1 MHKYRVGVDIGGTFT
16 DLVAFEEDT
25 HALKNV
31 KVPSTPRSPQDGVI
45 NSIKSLLVKYPGE
58 ITHIVHST
66 TIGTNLFLGQK
77 GLEIP
82 PGALI
87 TTKGFRDV
95 VEIGRQKRAELYNL
109 FFRRPPPLIPRKF
122 RFTVDERTLFDGTV
136 VKELNIQEIE
146 SIVEKIR
153 QSGIVTVAIA
163 FLHSYANPHNE
174 KLASD
179 YLKERL
185 PGLVVV
191 ASHEVDP
198 EYREYER
205 TSTTV
210 VNAVLVPIVSR
221 YLKDLHK
228 KIQDLGIEAP
238 FYVMQSNGGLT
249 TVEMAEKIPAATI
262 ESGPAAGVVAASFL
276 GRALKI
282 ENLLSFDMGGTTA
295 KAGAVI
301 GGTPDVVT
309 EYEVGG
315 VVHAG
320 RIIKGSGY
328 PVRYPFIDLAEVS
341 AGGGTI
347 AWVDRAG
354 ALRCGPISAGAD
366 PGPACYGK
374 GGDDPTITD
383 ANVVLG
389 RLNPSGLLGGE
400 MKIFP
405 ELSGKA
411 IEKKVAEKVGLDVT
425 SAASGIIRII
435 NTHMVRA
442 LRIVS
447 LERGYDP
454 RNMTMVVHGGAGPL
468 HAAEIADELGIPQ
481 VVVPVNP
488 GLFSAL
494 GLIVS
499 DIRHDFIRPVLKSA
513 LALSPDDLKKIYKEL
528 EHEAIKTLKD
538 EGIEETDIKL
548 LYIVETRYHG
558 QSYEIPISVSPD
570 KLTFISKIVEDFHKK
585 HENTYGYAAREE
597 DVEFVNARI
606 IAFGTTS
613 KPRFK
618 EYDPSPY
625 TPSPDGKRKVFFEST
640 HWIDTGIYKRENLE
654 AGACIKGPAVVE
666 QYDST
671 TLIPPGWSAY
681 VDRFLNLNLRR
692 SSHG

>member
-1 MHKYRVGVDIGGTFT
+1 MHRYRVGVDIGGTFT
-16 DLVAFEEDT
+16 DLVAFDEVSLEV
-25 HALKNV
+25 KNV
-31 KVPSTPRSPQDGVI
+31 KVPSTPTNPQTGVI
-45 NSIKSLLVKYPGE
+45 NSIVKLRDRYPGE
-58 ITHIVHST
+58 IRQIVHST

-82 PGALI
+82 KGALI

-109 FFRRPPPLIPRKF
+109 FFKRPAPLIPRKF

-136 VKELNIQEIE
+136 IKELNTRELDPII
-146 SIVEKIR
+146 EKIKEEKV
-153 QSGIVTVAIA
+153 ITVAVS
-163 FLHSYANPHNE
+163 FLHSYANPQNE
-174 KLASD
+174 KRAVE
-179 YLKERL
+179 YLKKKL
-185 PGLVVV
+185 PGVVIV

-210 VNAVLVPIVSR
+210 VNAILIPVVSR
-221 YLKDLHK
+221 YLENLHSE
-228 KIQDLGIEAP
+228 IHSLGIGAP

-249 TVEMAEKIPAATI
+249 TIDMAERMPAATI

-276 GRALKI
+276 GKTLQIK
-282 ENLLSFDMGGTTA
+282 NLLSFDMGGTTA

-301 GGTPDVVT
+301 DGTPDVVT

-374 GGDDPTITD
+374 GGEDPTITD
-383 ANVVLG
+383 ANLILG
-389 RLNPSGLLGGE
+389 RLNPEGLLAGE
-400 MKIFP
+400 MKIYP
-405 ELSGKA
+405 DLSWRA
-411 IEKKVAEKVGLDVT
+411 LEEKIAKKLGMDIVE
-425 SAASGIIRII
+425 AASGIIKII
-435 NTHMVRA
+435 NTHMIRA

-454 RNMTMVVHGGAGPL
+454 RKMTMVVHGGAGPL
-468 HAAEIADELGIPQ
+468 HAAEIANELGIGE
-481 VVVPVNP
+481 VIVPINP

-499 DIRHDFIRPVLKSA
+499 DIRHDFVRPVLRSA
-513 LALSPDDLKKIYKEL
+513 KDISKDEVESVFKEL
-528 EHEAIKTLKD
+528 VDEAIKTLMD
-538 EGIEETDIKL
+538 EGIENENIHL
-548 LYIVETRYHG
+548 QYIIDARYHG
-558 QSYEIPISVSPD
+558 QSYEIPLSVTPD
-570 KLTFISKIVEDFHKK
+570 RLASIDQVVNEFHAK
-585 HENTYGYAAREE
+585 HEKTYGYSAFEE
-597 DVEFVNARI
+597 EVEFVNARL
-606 IAFGTTS
+606 IALGVTV
-613 KPRFK
+613 KPKLREF
-618 EYDPSPY
+618 EPVPHTPDPESVRDVY
-625 TPSPDGKRKVFFEST
+625 FEDGGWMK
-640 HWIDTGIYKRENLE
+640 TGIFNRVNLK
-654 AGACIKGPAVVE
+654 AGAFIRGPAIIE

-671 TLIPPGWSAY
+671 TLVPPQWTVY
-681 VDRFLNLNLRR
+681 VDRFLNLRLRR
-692 SSHG
+692 TNHD

>member
-1 MHKYRVGVDIGGTFT
+1 MHKYRVGIDIGGTFT
-16 DLVAFEEDT
+16 DLVAFDEAT
-25 HALKNV
+25 LSVKNV
-31 KVPSTPRSPQDGVI
+31 KVPSTPRNPQNGVI
-45 NSIKSLLVKYPGE
+45 NSLKSLQKKYSGD
-58 ITHIVHST
+58 IRQIVHST

-82 PGALI
+82 EGALI

-109 FFRRPPPLIPRKF
+109 FFKRPAPLIPRKF
-122 RFTVDERTLFDGTV
+122 RFTVDERTLFDGSILKKLDTG
-136 VKELNIQEIE
+136 ELDEI
-146 SIVEKIR
+146 IEKIR
-153 QSGIVTVAIA
+153 DSGIVTVAIS
-163 FLHSYANPHNE
+163 FLHSYANPLNE
-174 KLASD
+174 KLAAD
-179 YLKERL
+179 YIKEKL
-185 PGLVVV
+185 PGVVVV

-210 VNAVLVPIVSR
+210 VNAILVPVVSR
-221 YLKDLHK
+221 YLENLHSE
-228 KIQDLGIEAP
+228 IHNLGIDAP

-249 TVEMAEKIPAATI
+249 TIEMAEKIPAATI

-276 GRALKI
+276 GKI
-282 ENLLSFDMGGTTA
+282 LNIQNLLSFDMGGTTA

-374 GGDDPTITD
+374 GGEDPTITD
-383 ANVVLG
+383 ANLILG
-389 RLNPSGLLGGE
+389 RLNPESLLGGE
-400 MKIFP
+400 MKIYP
-405 ELSGKA
+405 ELAERA
-411 IEKKVAEKVGLDVT
+411 IKEKVADKLGLDVT

-454 RNMTMVVHGGAGPL
+454 RSMIMVVHGGAGPL
-468 HAAEIADELGIPQ
+468 HAAEIADELGIPE
-481 VVVPVNP
+481 VVVPINP

-499 DIRHDFIRPVLKSA
+499 DIRHDFVKPILKSA
-513 LALSPDDLKKIYKEL
+513 DRITLDDLSRIFNDLVHSAVETLKSEGIPDD
-528 EHEAIKTLKD
+528 
-538 EGIEETDIKL
+538 DIRFHYL
-548 LYIVETRYHG
+548 VETRYHG
-558 QSYEIPISVSPD
+558 QSYEIPLSITPD
-570 KLTFISKIVEDFHKK
+570 KLTAIQDIVNKFHEK
-585 HENTYGYAAREE
+585 HEKTYGYSAPDEE
-597 DVEFVNARI
+597 VEFVNARI
-606 IAFGTTS
+606 IAFGTTI
-613 KPRFK
+613 KPKFK
-618 EYDPSPY
+618 EFEPSPY
-625 TPSPDGKRKVFFEST
+625 TPSPDAKRKVFFDST
-640 HWIDTGIYKRENLE
+640 DWVETDIFKRENLKS
-654 AGACIKGPAVVE
+654 GAVIKGPAIIE

-671 TLIPPGWSAY
+671 TVVPPGWTAY

-692 SSHG
+692 SSHD